1 MSNPLPFGVYDVDYY
16 EGRLKSRALK
26 YRLARR
32 TSEVAKALT
41 KYLTKLPERVLDA
54 GTADALM
61 LGKLNQVWPDTCFI
75 GLEMNRSLL
84 MTTNIN
90 GIQKIEGDAMALPFG
105 NEAVDAIVA
114 TAVIEHL
121 PDPVRFVFECNR
133 VIRRGGIIV
142 ITTPDPKLEHLAS
155 KLGLLKESG
164 HHHTFTLDTICEL
177 VEQNKLEVLES
188 RKFMFSP
195 IGFPAEI
202 FIERLIRYFGLGV
215 VLANQIVVAR
225 KA

>member
-90 GIQKIEGDAMALPFG
+90 GIQKIEGDAMALPVG

-121 PDPVRFVFECNR
+121 PDPVRFVSECNR
-133 VIRRGGIIV
+133 VIRREGIIV

-202 FIERLIRYFGLGV
+202 FIEKLIRYFGLGM

-225 KA
+225 KV

>member
-142 ITTPDPKLEHLAS
+142 ITTPDPKLEHHAS
-155 KLGLLKESG
+155 KLGL
-164 HHHTFTLDTICEL
+164 
-177 VEQNKLEVLES
+177 
-188 RKFMFSP
+188 
-195 IGFPAEI
+195 
-202 FIERLIRYFGLGV
+202 
-215 VLANQIVVAR
+215 
-225 KA
+225 

>member
-26 YRLARR
+26 YRLERR
-32 TSEVAKALT
+32 TSEVEKALT
-41 KYLTKLPERVLDA
+41 KYLNRLPDRVLDV

>member
-1 MSNPLPFGVYDVDYY
+1 MTNPLPFGVYDVDYY

-26 YRLARR
+26 YRLERR

-41 KYLTKLPERVLDA
+41 KYLTSMPDKVLDV

-61 LGKLNQVWPDTCFI
+61 LGKLNQVWLDTCFI

-90 GIQKIEGDAMALPFG
+90 KIQKIEGDANELPFG
-105 NEAVDAIVA
+105 NESVDAIVA

-121 PDPVRFVFECNR
+121 PDPVGFVSECNR
-133 VIRRGGIIV
+133 VVRKGGILIV
-142 ITTPDPKLEHLAS
+142 TTPDPKLEHLAS

-177 VEQNKLEVLES
+177 IEKTKLEVLES

-195 IGFPAEI
+195 IGFPAEL
-202 FIERLIRYFGLGV
+202 FIERIIRYFGLGMI
-215 VLANQIVVAR
+215 LANQLVVAR
-225 KA
+225 KS

>member
-1 MSNPLPFGVYDVDYY
+1 LSNPLPFGVYDVDYY

>member
-26 YRLARR
+26 YRLTRR
-32 TSEVAKALT
+32 TTEVSKALT
-41 KYLTKLPERVLDA
+41 KYLNRTPERVLDV

-61 LGKLNQVWPDTCFI
+61 LGKLNRGWPDTCFI

-90 GIQKIEGDAMALPFG
+90 DVQKIEGDAMALPIG
-105 NEAVDAIVA
+105 NETVDAIVA

-121 PDPVRFVFECNR
+121 PDPKKFVSECNR
-133 VIRRGGIIV
+133 VIKRGGIIV
-142 ITTPDPKLEHLAS
+142 ITTPDPNLEHLAS
-155 KLGLLKESG
+155 KIGLLKESG
-164 HHHTFTLDTICEL
+164 HHHTFTLDMICQL
-177 VEQNKLEVLES
+177 FEQNKLDILES

-202 FIERLIRYFGLGV
+202 FIERLIRYFGLGM
-215 VLANQIVVAR
+215 VLANQLLVAR
-225 KA
+225 KP

>member
-26 YRLARR
+26 YRLERR

-41 KYLTKLPERVLDA
+41 KYLTRMPERVLDV

-90 GIQKIEGDAMALPFG
+90 GIQKIEGDASELPFG
-105 NEAVDAIVA
+105 NEVVDAIVA

-121 PDPVRFVFECNR
+121 PDPMRFVSECNR
-133 VIRRGGIIV
+133 VVRRGGIII

-164 HHHTFTLDTICEL
+164 HHHTFTLDAICEL

-195 IGFPAEI
+195 VGFPAEI
-202 FIERLIRYFGLGV
+202 FIERVIRYFGLGMI
-215 VLANQIVVAR
+215 LANQIVVAR

>member
-1 MSNPLPFGVYDVDYY
+1 MSDSLPFGVYDVDYY

-26 YRLARR
+26 YRLERR
-32 TSEVAKALT
+32 TSEVEKALT
-41 KYLTKLPERVLDA
+41 KYLNRLPDRVLDV

-61 LGKLNQVWPDTCFI
+61 LGKLNKVWPDTCFI
-75 GLEMNRSLL
+75 GLEMKRSLL

-90 GIQKIEGDAMALPFG
+90 GIQKIEGDAIELPFG

-121 PDPVRFVFECNR
+121 PDPMKFISECNR
-133 VIRRGGIIV
+133 VIRTEGVIV
-142 ITTPDPKLEHLAS
+142 ITTPDPNLEHLAS

-177 VEQNKLEVLES
+177 VEQSKLEILES

-202 FIERLIRYFGLGV
+202 FIEKLIRYFGLGM

-225 KA
+225 KV

>member
-1 MSNPLPFGVYDVDYY
+1 MSNPLPFGVYDGDYY

-32 TSEVAKALT
+32 TSEVTKALT
-41 KYLTKLPERVLDA
+41 KYLTKMPERVLDA

-121 PDPVRFVFECNR
+121 PDPVRFVSECNR

>member
-1 MSNPLPFGVYDVDYY
+1 MSDSLPFGVYDVDYY

-26 YRLARR
+26 YRLERR
-32 TSEVAKALT
+32 TSEVEKALT
-41 KYLTKLPERVLDA
+41 KYLNRLPDRVLDV

-61 LGKLNQVWPDTCFI
+61 LGKLNKVWPDTCFI

-90 GIQKIEGDAMALPFG
+90 GIQKIEGDAIELPFG

-121 PDPVRFVFECNR
+121 PDPMKFISECNR
-133 VIRRGGIIV
+133 VIRTEGVIV
-142 ITTPDPKLEHLAS
+142 ITTPDPNLEHLAS

-177 VEQNKLEVLES
+177 VEQSKLEILES

-202 FIERLIRYFGLGV
+202 FIEKLIRYFGLGM

-225 KA
+225 KV

>member
-121 PDPVRFVFECNR
+121 PDPVRFVSECNR

>member
-1 MSNPLPFGVYDVDYY
+1 
-16 EGRLKSRALK
+16 
-26 YRLARR
+26 
-32 TSEVAKALT
+32 
-41 KYLTKLPERVLDA
+41 
-54 GTADALM
+54 M